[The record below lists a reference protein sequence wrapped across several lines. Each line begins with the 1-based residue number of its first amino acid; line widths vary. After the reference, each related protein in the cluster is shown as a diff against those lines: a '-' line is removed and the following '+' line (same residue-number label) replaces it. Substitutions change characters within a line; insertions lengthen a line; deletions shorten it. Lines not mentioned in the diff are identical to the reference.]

1 MKTFSPLIFIIL
13 ISCSPAL
20 KKQLNWEKI
29 ALENGHIYD
38 HAKERE
44 RVFVFRGPSTK
55 EAPELD
61 ICSDQT
67 QDERDK
73 LDDFIIELKGKVVP
87 SDSYDDTT
95 VGLQNYLD
103 DSGVAKY
110 FKAKEM
116 VRPNNIAAAK
126 ACGLKEL
133 LPSQCRWK
141 SAAAQGLMAIK
152 LRGIINEGRSKE
164 YGLNLRNW
172 WRPTCYN
179 SQVGGAER
187 SDHIQARGFDL
198 DFKTPQDRAKAQKF
212 LCDMYK
218 EHGEM
223 NLQVG
228 IGCVTL
234 HVGIGSPKRSPRYP
248 RDGSRF
254 WTYGSLQTCE
264 LKRIKGDDCWK
275 QSSENNK
282 LYIWTKNGRGV
293 L

>member
-1 MKTFSPLIFIIL
+1 MKKLSPLFLILL

-20 KKQLNWEKI
+20 KKELDWEKI

-38 HAKERE
+38 HEHTREKE
-44 RVFVFRGPSTK
+44 FVFRGPTAK
-55 EAPELD
+55 VAPAID
-61 ICSDQT
+61 TCVDQT
-67 QDERDK
+67 QDERDRM
-73 LDDFIIELKGKVVP
+73 DDFISEFKGSVVP
-87 SDSYDDTT
+87 ADSYDNSTA
-95 VGLQNYLD
+95 GLQRYLN
-103 DSGVAKY
+103 DSGVTRN

-116 VRPNNIAAAK
+116 VRANNASAAK
-126 ACGLKEL
+126 ACGYKEL

-152 LRGIINEGRSKE
+152 LRDVINEGRSKKQ
-164 YGLNLRNW
+164 GMNLRNW
-172 WRPTCYN
+172 WRPACYN
-179 SQVGGAER
+179 AQVGGAKR

-198 DFKTPQDRAKAQKF
+198 DFKTPKDRARAQKF
-212 LCDMYK
+212 ICDMYK

-248 RDGSRF
+248 SDGSRF
-254 WTYGSLQTCE
+254 WTYGSLQRCSI
-264 LKRIKGDDCWK
+264 KRLKGDDCWK